1 MTTALATIESYR
13 AVIDTIA
20 IGGISADGQ
29 AAAVQLLDDL
39 GWERSCFLV
48 DLPASAKHH
57 DLVAYY
63 GENSPVACCHR
74 MENPRLFSAGGE

>member
-13 AVIDTIA
+13 AVIETIA
-20 IGGISADGQ
+20 IGGLSADGQ
-29 AAAVQLLDDL
+29 AAAVELLDQL

-48 DLPASAKHH
+48 DLAAAARQH
-57 DLVAYY
+57 DLVDRY
-63 GENSPVACCHR
+63 GENSPVACVHR